1 MTGGARNLGE
11 REMYRGRGEWRRRK
25 AGGETPPPA
34 YNLLMGIPEVLG
46 PARDEILR
54 VAAAHGARN
63 VRVFGS
69 VARGDARSDSD
80 VDLLVDFDREVS
92 LMDHVRFSLALESAL
107 HRKVDVATEAE
118 LKPAYKDQV
127 LREAVSL

>member
-1 MTGGARNLGE
+1 
-11 REMYRGRGEWRRRK
+11 
-25 AGGETPPPA
+25 
-34 YNLLMGIPEVLG
+34 MGIAEVLG

-69 VARGDARSDSD
+69 VARGDARPDSD
-80 VDLLVDFDREVS
+80 VDLLVDFDREIS
-92 LMDHVRFSLALESAL
+92 LMDHVRFALALESAL
-107 HRKVDVATEAE
+107 HRRVDVATEAE

-127 LREAVSL
+127 LREAIAL